1 MAKKEKDNRT
11 QNHRPLKYGEP
22 TIKYNHFYVP
32 ESKKEHINKIIKD
45 TLKGYQ
51 DAYEQSKKKRVTVMW
66 ITCG

>member
-51 DAYEQSKKKRVTVMW
+51 VRMGKVKKSE
-66 ITCG
+66 